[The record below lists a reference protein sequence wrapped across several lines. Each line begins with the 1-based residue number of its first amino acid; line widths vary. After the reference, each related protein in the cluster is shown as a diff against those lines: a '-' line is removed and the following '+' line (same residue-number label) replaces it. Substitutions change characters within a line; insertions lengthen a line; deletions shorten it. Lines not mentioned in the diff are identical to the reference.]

1 MSVSVVVLS
10 YVARSV
16 GDVGHTLMIEHIIIF
31 DIFKRCMTA
40 LTIILYRQQ
49 LLAK

>member
-1 MSVSVVVLS
+1 MNVSVVVMS
-10 YVARSV
+10 YVALSV
-16 GDVGHTLMIEHIIIF
+16 GDMGHTLIAEYIIIF